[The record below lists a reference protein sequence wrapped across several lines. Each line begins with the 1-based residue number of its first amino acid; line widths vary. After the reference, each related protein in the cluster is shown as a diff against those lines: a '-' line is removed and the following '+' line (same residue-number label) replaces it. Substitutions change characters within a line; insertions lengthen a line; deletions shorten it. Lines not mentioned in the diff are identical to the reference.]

1 MTGNGAG
8 HPGVCRVCGSRLKR
22 NGATSAGKTRWR
34 CTNKECNKSL
44 TKSRPDLER
53 RHDLKVFLDWLLD
66 GRRQW
71 KTEAER
77 KAFQRRIA
85 WCWNIKPKFAIS
97 GEVDDEIQLDG
108 TYLDDGW
115 CLLTAVNGLG
125 VVVGYQWCDTEKTAA
140 WEALLSRIPAPR
152 VAVIDG
158 GQGLASALNK
168 CWPETKVQRCLV
180 HIQRNVRTYLTT
192 NPRTDAGKEL
202 RKISLALTKIKTVDQ
217 AIAWQQALDQWYQ
230 KHGELLKQRTYA
242 GKDVVRPTWARANSV
257 WWYTH
262 DRLRKAYYVM
272 HRVVKDKTAFI
283 YLDPEFGD
291 MKISWTTNRIEGGCN
306 SQIKELLRRHRGMPS
321 PHQRR
326 TAEWW
331 LYTHSNNPKPA
342 HTLIKPE
349 HWQPKITPKQAKQ
362 EPDRPTLED
371 PGIPT
376 AEEGLWARK
385 GWAGR
390 SN

>member
-34 CTNKECNKSL
+34 CTNNECNKSL
-44 TKSRPDLER
+44 TKSRPDPER
-53 RHDLKVFLDWLLD
+53 RHDLKLFLEWLLD
-66 GRRQW
+66 GHRRW

-85 WCWNIKPKFAIS
+85 WCWNIKPIIGLP
-97 GEVDDEIQLDG
+97 GEVDNEIQLDG
-108 TYLDDGW
+108 AYLADGW
-115 CLLTAVNGLG
+115 CLLTAVNGSG

-158 GQGLASALNK
+158 GQGLASALKK

-202 RKISLALTKIKTVDQ
+202 RKISLALTKIKTIDQ

-242 GKDVVRPTWARANSV
+242 GNDVIRPTRARANSV

-262 DRLRKAYYVM
+262 DRL
-272 HRVVKDKTAFI
+272 VVKDKTAFV
-283 YLDPEFGD
+283 YLNPEFED
-291 MKISWTTNRIEGGCN
+291 MKISWTTNRIKGGCN
-306 SQIKELLRRHRGMPS
+306 SQIKEQLRRHRGMKS

-331 LYTHSNNPKPA
+331 LSTHSSNPKPA

-349 HWQPKITPKQAKQ
+349 HWPPKPHLIKLRKNPM
-362 EPDRPTLED
+362 
-371 PGIPT
+371 
-376 AEEGLWARK
+376 GLP
-385 GWAGR
+385 
-390 SN
+390 